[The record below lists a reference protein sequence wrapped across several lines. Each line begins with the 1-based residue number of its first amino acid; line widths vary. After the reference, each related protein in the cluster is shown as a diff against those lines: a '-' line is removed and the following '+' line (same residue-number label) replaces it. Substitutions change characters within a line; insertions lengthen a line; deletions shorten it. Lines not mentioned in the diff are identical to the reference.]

1 MLCITINQTNPSN
14 YDENT
19 TLNICIAYKRD
30 KAMKKFN
37 KTQHTTSLNHIQ
49 KN

>member
-19 TLNICIAYKRD
+19 TIEYMHINGN

-37 KTQHTTSLNHIQ
+37 KTRHTTSLNRIQ